1 MKPLN
6 NIQKIRWERNISLR
20 KLSKLSGVS
29 HTEIAMLEN
38 IIKDCRDDSPF
49 LIYKYSTNWLFDWIL
64 LFELISIKISHIS
77 ALNRHDNMV

>member
-29 HTEIAMLEN
+29 HTEIDMLEN
-38 IIKDCRDDSPF
+38 GKR
-49 LIYKYSTNWLFDWIL
+49 KYPSQLTML
-64 LFELISIKISHIS
+64 KISR
-77 ALNRHDNMV
+77 ALNLPVDEVFHLDYENIDLDNL